1 MKLIR
6 NIRLFVLLLI
16 GCETVFGQLPQ
27 YGLHFHSHNSNIDK
41 RTSLV
46 LNNGES
52 YNLNKQDVFTIDFDI
67 FLRNETVKFG
77 YIFRIISNKE
87 ENFDFIINNE
97 PSIFFV
103 MNSQDFKLKS
113 VPYTEAWN
121 HVTLTFDKKQNVIIL
136 RFNDE
141 IIDCPM
147 NLKSLKSLNIS
158 FGQCEFKNFLAN
170 DVSPFILK
178 NVQITKNGKEIHH
191 WALQKHAENIVYDE
205 LKHKPALVHNPY
217 WLLDDHAYWKKI
229 AEFSTEI
236 YPQITFDSI
245 GDKIYLLNEKELIA
259 YSLAS
264 GRQESFPNLQEIPL
278 NKFANHLLFD
288 PISQRLLFYGYNSDK
303 ISFYDFDQ
311 NRWMNYDSPDT
322 DALHAHHNRYISPID
337 SALYLFG
344 GYGFYKYNS
353 DFLQIDLRTGER
365 KSYDLSHTIIPRYLS
380 AMGGNATGDKIY
392 ILGGRGA
399 EMGRQELSP
408 KNFFDLYE
416 YDLKTNKVKYLFD
429 IDKEGEEGM
438 VYSNSLMM
446 LDDSVIYALAYPNGK
461 YTSNITLRKIN
472 LDTQNVISLADTID
486 FFFRDISSFCD
497 LYYSSHLSKLIAVVS
512 YSEDQSTTSRVNIYT
527 LEYPPLS
534 SKNVLQTHLASNN
547 KLLIFIFIGVACL
560 LVFFFALG
568 TKLRPS
574 GKLSGFLSTR
584 DKNQED
590 EMSSDQPTEIGEFQK
605 DRSFYDFKRSSI
617 SFLGGFQVFNKD
629 GKDITGDFTPT
640 LKYILVLIV
649 LYTLKNNKGISSS
662 KLQELLWFDKTEEAA
677 RNNRS
682 VNVRKLRVLLQE
694 LGNVDITNQNS
705 YWIITFPDDVLLD
718 YKEIIRL
725 IQEIQNEEVTKTDD
739 LLRLLELLDQGV
751 MLPNIQLEWVDNFK
765 TDYSNAV
772 IDVLMHVVNNPK
784 NTFYNQ
790 QDIQLKISDCILKI
804 DPINEEALSI
814 KCRSL
819 YKMGKKGLA
828 KAAFDNFAKEYK
840 TLLGDTY
847 SGSIKDLTEEN

>member
-6 NIRLFVLLLI
+6 NIQLFLFLLI
-16 GCETVFGQLPQ
+16 GSETVFGQLPQ
-27 YGLHFHSHNSNIDK
+27 YGLYFHSHNSNIDK
-41 RTSLV
+41 RTSLI

-52 YNLNKQDVFTIDFDI
+52 YNLSKQDVFTIDFDI

-121 HVTLTFDKKQNVIIL
+121 HVTLTFDKRQNLIVL

-141 IIDCPM
+141 IIDCPL
-147 NLKSLKSLNIS
+147 NLKLLKSLNIS
-158 FGQCEFKNFLAN
+158 FGQCEFKDFLAN
-170 DVSPFILK
+170 DVSPFVLR
-178 NVQITKNGKEIHH
+178 NVQISKNGKEIHH
-191 WALQKHAENIVYDE
+191 WALKKHSENIVYDE
-205 LKHKPALVHNPY
+205 LKRKPAIVHNPY

-229 AEFSTEI
+229 AEFSTGL
-236 YPQITFDSI
+236 YPQVTFDSI
-245 GDKIYLLNEKELIA
+245 NNKIYLLNEKELVA
-259 YSLAS
+259 YSCVS
-264 GRQESFPNLQEIPL
+264 GRTETFPNLQDIPL
-278 NKFANHLLFD
+278 NQFANHLLFD
-288 PISQRLLFYGYNSDK
+288 PVLQRLLFYGYNSDK

-311 NRWMNYDSPDT
+311 NKWMNYDSSDP
-322 DALHAHHNRYISPID
+322 DALHAHHNRYISPVD

-353 DFLQIDLRTGER
+353 DFLQIDLRTGVR
-365 KSYDLSHTIIPRYLS
+365 KSSDLSHTITPRYLS

-416 YDLKTNKVKYLFD
+416 YDLKTNKVKSLFD

-438 VYSNSLMM
+438 VYSNSLVM
-446 LDDSVIYALAYPNGK
+446 LNDSIIYVLAYPNGK

-472 LDTQNVISLADTID
+472 LNTQNVVSLADTIG
-486 FFFRDISSFCD
+486 FYFRDISSFCD
-497 LYYSSHLSKLIAVVS
+497 LYYSPRLSKLIAVVS
-512 YSEDQSTTSRVNIYT
+512 FSEDQSTISQVNIFT

-534 SKNVLQTHLASNN
+534 PKDVLQANSTSNN
-547 KLLIFIFIGVACL
+547 ELLIVVFIAVGCL

-568 TKLRPS
+568 SKFGIGGR
-574 GKLSGFLSTR
+574 LSGFLSTQ
-584 DKNQED
+584 DKNQENG
-590 EMSSDQPTEIGEFQK
+590 MFPDQPVENQRDK
-605 DRSFYDFKRSSI
+605 PFYDFKKSSI

-662 KLQELLWFDKTEEAA
+662 KLQELLWFDKTEDAA

-694 LGNVDITNQNS
+694 LGNIDITNQNS

-718 YKEIIRL
+718 YKEVIRL
-725 IQEIQNEEVTKTDD
+725 IQKIQEEEVTKNDD

-751 MLPNIQLEWVDNFK
+751 ILPNIQLEWVDNFK

-772 IDVLMHVVNNPK
+772 IDILMHVVNNPK

-790 QDIQLKISDCILKI
+790 HDIQLKISDCILKI
-804 DPINEEALSI
+804 DPINEEALTI

-840 TLLGDTY
+840 ILLGDTY
-847 SGSIKDLTEEN
+847 SGSIKELTEEN